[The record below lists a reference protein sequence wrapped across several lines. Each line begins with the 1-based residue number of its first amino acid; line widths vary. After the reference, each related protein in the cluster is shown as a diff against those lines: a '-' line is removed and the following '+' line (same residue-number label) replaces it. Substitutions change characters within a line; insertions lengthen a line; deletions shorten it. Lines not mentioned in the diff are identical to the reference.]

1 MHAYI
6 CAYTHTHQDTEI
18 GRQTDRHTDRQ
29 TDGHAYTPA
38 SHAYTHTQG
47 DDGDP
52 LGMGDAAAHLTGFY
66 SDSVDSDD
74 DVAASSRK
82 KKKEKSSRRKKKA
95 EAESD

>member
-1 MHAYI
+1 MSTG
-6 CAYTHTHQDTEI
+6 CQKDRKTEI
-18 GRQTDRHTDRQ
+18 QTDRQ
-29 TDGHAYTPA
+29 TDRRTCIH
-38 SHAYTHTQG
+38 THTQG

-74 DVAASSRK
+74 DVATSSRK